1 MCVQSESMEFV
12 GHHFDQELGARNARS
27 LDMTRCKVWIC
38 ISLAV
43 SESEHS
49 VLQSGGVWS
58 SPEVDNDTENLSSS
72 LSPDYLCD
80 LCTPVSEKQLVSPC
94 ACSASGCTGC
104 ETIV

>member
-1 MCVQSESMEFV
+1 MPTQSSKGYSSNFVTITCVQSESMEFV

-58 SPEVDNDTENLSSS
+58 SPEVDNDTEN
-72 LSPDYLCD
+72 
-80 LCTPVSEKQLVSPC
+80 
-94 ACSASGCTGC
+94 
-104 ETIV
+104 

>member
-49 VLQSGGVWS
+49 VLQSGGVSS
-58 SPEVDNDTENLSSS
+58 SPEVDNDTENLW
-72 LSPDYLCD
+72 LLLCRLTISVIFVPQFGRSN
-80 LCTPVSEKQLVSPC
+80 LCLRVLVQPVG
-94 ACSASGCTGC
+94 A
-104 ETIV
+104 

>member
-58 SPEVDNDTENLSSS
+58 SPEVDNDTENLC
-72 LSPDYLCD
+72 LLLCHLTISVIFVPQFGRSN
-80 LCTPVSEKQLVSPC
+80 LCLLVLVQPVG
-94 ACSASGCTGC
+94 A
-104 ETIV
+104 

>member
-58 SPEVDNDTENLSSS
+58 SPEVDNDTENLCLLLRHLTISVIFVPHFGRSN
-72 LSPDYLCD
+72 LC
-80 LCTPVSEKQLVSPC
+80 LLVLVQPVG
-94 ACSASGCTGC
+94 A
-104 ETIV
+104 

>member
-58 SPEVDNDTENLSSS
+58 SPEVDNDTEN
-72 LSPDYLCD
+72 
-80 LCTPVSEKQLVSPC
+80 
-94 ACSASGCTGC
+94 
-104 ETIV
+104 